1 MIMGGGEEFECVT
14 ETSALQAK
22 KITKVVSMTLQILL
36 ISSVY
41 PLKPDLHTASSL
53 TTSATPIKKGK
64 RKGNVQKG
72 I

>member
-1 MIMGGGEEFECVT
+1 MGGGEEFECIT
-14 ETSALQAK
+14 ETSALQTKK
-22 KITKVVSMTLQILL
+22 KITKVISMTLQILI

-53 TTSATPIKKGK
+53 TSITATKKGK
-64 RKGNVQKG
+64 KKGNVQKG